1 MDKYRAILRE
11 YWGYAD
17 FRPLQADIIES
28 VGQGR
33 DTLALMPTGG
43 GKSLCFQ
50 VPTMAM
56 EGLCLVITPLI
67 ALMKDQVEN
76 LRARGIKADAIYTGL
91 TYREIQIKLDNC
103 QFGNYKFLYVSPERL
118 ESEQFRKRLGELPV
132 CLIAVDEAH
141 CISQWGYDFRPAYL
155 KIPTA
160 PLNPPHRGEDRS
172 HAGQKAWQAPK
183 WETGDPMLYEIL
195 KGHAQE
201 MRKKPTQAEDI
212 LWTLLRNNG
221 LEHSFR
227 RQHII
232 MDFIVDFVCLDKG
245 VIIEVDGGYH
255 SEAEQQISD
264 QERDK
269 LLRNRGYTVLR
280 FTNEQVLCDT
290 DNTLRKILS
299 TLESRHC
306 NWEKTNRRIP
316 ILALTATATPE
327 VVADI
332 QDKLQF
338 RERNVFQ
345 KSFERK
351 NLTYVVRQVKDKYN
365 EMLHILSRVQGSAI
379 VYVRNRQHT
388 KEVAEWINQAPLL
401 SPQQGGEPVATY
413 YHAGLSHAEKIK
425 RQEAWKRYHYNSNMS
440 LPQWGESE
448 GAVRVI
454 VCTNAFGMGIDKP
467 DVRVVIHL
475 DLPSS
480 LESYFQEAGRAGRD
494 EKQAYAVLLYNEEDK
509 VKTKKRIRDNYP
521 EKDFIKRVY
530 EAVGDY
536 LQIGIGSGLGHTFPF
551 PFERFCTEKKLPF
564 LQTYSALQLL
574 MQAGY
579 ITYTDE
585 TETNPRI
592 MFRCTR
598 EDLYHLDFSEEQERL
613 VNHLLRTYSGIFTEP
628 AYIHDT
634 VICERLGMKNE
645 ALQKMLIEMAQLNII
660 QYIPRRKTPYITFE
674 REREVLDRL
683 SLPQRVFEER
693 QEAFIHRIQ
702 AMVEYAEQ
710 QQYCRS
716 QVLLGYFGETDA
728 EPCGT
733 CDVCRRQTS

>member
-1 MDKYRAILRE
+1 MDKYQAILRE
-11 YWGYAD
+11 YWGYDD

-141 CISQWGYDFRPAYL
+141 CISQWGYDFRPPYL
-155 KIPTA
+155 RIA
-160 PLNPPHRGEDRS
+160 QVRS
-172 HAGQKAWQAPK
+172 A
-183 WETGDPMLYEIL
+183 
-195 KGHAQE
+195 
-201 MRKKPTQAEDI
+201 
-212 LWTLLRNNG
+212 
-221 LEHSFR
+221 S
-227 RQHII
+227 
-232 MDFIVDFVCLDKG
+232 
-245 VIIEVDGGYH
+245 
-255 SEAEQQISD
+255 
-264 QERDK
+264 
-269 LLRNRGYTVLR
+269 
-280 FTNEQVLCDT
+280 
-290 DNTLRKILS
+290 
-299 TLESRHC
+299 
-306 NWEKTNRRIP
+306 IP

-327 VVADI
+327 VVKDI
-332 QDKLQF
+332 QEKLAFQ
-338 RERNVFQ
+338 EENVFQ
-345 KSFERK
+345 KSFRRD
-351 NLTYVVRQVKDKYN
+351 NLSYVVRHTEDKLGQ
-365 EMLHILSRVQGSAI
+365 MLHILQSVPGSAI
-379 VYVRNRQHT
+379 VYVRNRQKT
-388 KEVAEWINQAPLL
+388 KEVAEWLAENGLI
-401 SPQQGGEPVATY
+401 ATY
-413 YHAGLSHAEKIK
+413 YHAGLSHSEKTK
-425 RQEAWKRYHYNSNMS
+425 RQEAWK
-440 LPQWGESE
+440 QGE
-448 GAVRVI
+448 VRVI

-475 DLPSS
+475 DLPDSI
-480 LESYFQEAGRAGRD
+480 EAYFQEAGRAGRD

-509 VKTKKRIRDNYP
+509 TKAKKRIRDNYP

-585 TETNPRI
+585 TETNPRV

-613 VNHLLRTYSGIFTEP
+613 VNYLLRTYSGIFTEP

-645 ALQKMLIEMAQLNII
+645 ALQKILIEMAQLNII

-693 QEAFIHRIQ
+693 QEAYIQRIQ

-716 QVLLGYFGETDA
+716 QVLLGYFGEIDT

-733 CDVCRRQTS
+733 CDICRKPPSVPPTGGK